1 VTDARA
7 STAGE
12 QDALRGYGYQ
22 YDHIAAAVYDLYRLG
37 REFELRLVDPGAGAV
52 DDCVLLLESVT
63 PGAPAE
69 VHGYQYKAA
78 PGNITVAGLLAEESD
93 RRAQPKPSLLAQLVT
108 GWRRLKSVYEA
119 RDVAVHL
126 VVPAELSVHDRPLS
140 AAART
145 LSIQAG
151 SQLAA
156 SAWIFA
162 RQPCSTASF
171 QSASAASGAIRLAR

>member
-1 VTDARA
+1 MARA
-7 STAGE
+7 SAAGE
-12 QDALRGYGYQ
+12 QDALRG
-22 YDHIAAAVYDLYRLG
+22 YDHIAAAVYDLYRLS
-37 REFELRLVDPGAGAV
+37 REFELRLVDPDVGAV

-69 VHGYQYKAA
+69 VHGYQYKSA

-126 VVPAELSVHDRPLS
+126 VVPAELPCMTGRY
-140 AAART
+140 
-145 LSIQAG
+145 
-151 SQLAA
+151 QLPPA
-156 SAWIFA
+156 
-162 RQPCSTASF
+162 PCPS
-171 QSASAASGAIRLAR
+171 RLTPQGRR